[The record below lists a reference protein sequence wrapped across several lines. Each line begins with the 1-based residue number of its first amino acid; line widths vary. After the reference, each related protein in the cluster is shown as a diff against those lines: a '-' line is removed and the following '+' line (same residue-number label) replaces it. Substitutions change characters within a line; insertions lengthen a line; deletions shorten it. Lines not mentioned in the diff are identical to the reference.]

1 MNGSSSANGTTTASA
16 VRSVSRERAGH
27 AGAGRRSAARAESRG
42 RIAVASETVT
52 IECGT
57 IMIRNV
63 EE

>member
-1 MNGSSSANGTTTASA
+1 MNGSSSANGMTTASA
-16 VRSVSRERAGH
+16 VRSVSLRVLATP
-27 AGAGRRSAARAESRG
+27 GRSSSAARAERRG